1 MIKKLEKARMK
12 FVEYFHY
19 SPNFPTDLF
28 FDQEEYA
35 DLLLKCIEDD
45 FDYTIEKYGTVVP
58 KKMPRPETIWD

>member
-1 MIKKLEKARMK
+1 MIKKLDKAYTK
-12 FVEYFHY
+12 FVNCFHY
-19 SPNFPTDLF
+19 CPEFPPDLL

-58 KKMPRPETIWD
+58 KKMPKPEIIYD